1 MARNKLEAEKK
12 PNSAQRTSGD
22 SDMENDVYD
31 NLIEKVLSR
40 NNLNDAYRRV
50 KRNKG
55 VPGIDGMTVDELG
68 PYLREHRQE
77 IKEAIRAGKYKE
89 APVKRVE
96 IPKPDG
102 SKRQLGI
109 PTVRDRFVQQA
120 VAQVLTPIY
129 EQVFSDNS
137 YSFRPKRS
145 AAVAIERARG
155 CFESGLEVVVDIDM
169 RKFFDEVNHDK
180 LMYFIEQ
187 RIKDKLVLRLIRR
200 FLVSGIM
207 DNGMFQPSEKGTPQG
222 GPLSPLLANIYLHEV
237 DMELERRGHKFVRYA
252 DDMNIYVHSLRAG
265 ERVLESMTVF
275 LEKKM
280 KLVVNL
286 EKSKVGSPRE
296 LKFLGFTLGRQSG
309 AAVIRIHRTAKS
321 RIIAKLKKI
330 TKRSRGV
337 SLDKVL
343 DDIKMIMRGWINY
356 YGVAQIKKFLQ
367 ITGAWLRRRIRMYI
381 WKQWKKPKTR
391 IKALMKLG
399 ATSDEAKR
407 ISYSRKGYW
416 HLANTWEVASKLTNK
431 RLETR
436 GLLNLTKYYE
446 SVH

>member
-1 MARNKLEAEKK
+1 
-12 PNSAQRTSGD
+12 
-22 SDMENDVYD
+22 MENDVYD

-137 YSFRPKRS
+137 FGFRPKRS
-145 AAVAIERARG
+145 AADAIERARG

-309 AAVIRIHRTAKS
+309 AALIEFT
-321 RIIAKLKKI
+321 
-330 TKRSRGV
+330 GPP
-337 SLDKVL
+337 SL
-343 DDIKMIMRGWINY
+343 
-356 YGVAQIKKFLQ
+356 
-367 ITGAWLRRRIRMYI
+367 
-381 WKQWKKPKTR
+381 
-391 IKALMKLG
+391 
-399 ATSDEAKR
+399 E
-407 ISYSRKGYW
+407 
-416 HLANTWEVASKLTNK
+416 
-431 RLETR
+431 
-436 GLLNLTKYYE
+436 
-446 SVH
+446 

>member
-1 MARNKLEAEKK
+1 
-12 PNSAQRTSGD
+12 
-22 SDMENDVYD
+22 MENDVYN

-77 IKEAIRAGKYKE
+77 IKEAIRTGKYRE
-89 APVKRVE
+89 TPVKRVE

-129 EQVFSDNS
+129 EEVFSDNS
-137 YSFRPKRS
+137 FGFRPKKN
-145 AAVAIERARG
+145 AADAIERARG
-155 CFESGLEVVVDIDM
+155 YYESGLEVVVDIDM

-180 LMYFIEQ
+180 LMYFIKRQ
-187 RIKDKLVLRLIRR
+187 IKDKLALRLIRR

-207 DNGMFQPSEKGTPQG
+207 DNGMFQASEKGTPQG

-237 DMELERRGHKFVRYA
+237 DMELELRGHKFVRYA
-252 DDMNIYVHSLRAG
+252 DDMNIYVGSQRAG

-275 LEKKM
+275 LEQKM
-280 KLVVNL
+280 KLEVNQK
-286 EKSKVGSPRE
+286 KSKVGSPSE
-296 LKFLGFTLGRQSG
+296 LKFLGFTLARQSAG
-309 AAVIRIHRTAKS
+309 AVIRIHQTAKS
-321 RIIAKLKKI
+321 RIIAKLKLM
-330 TKRSRGV
+330 TKRGRGV
-337 SLDKVL
+337 SLDKIL
-343 DDIKMIMRGWINY
+343 SEIKMSMRGWINY
-356 YGVAQIKKFLQ
+356 YGIAQIKNSLEKTDKRL
-367 ITGAWLRRRIRMYI
+367 WHRIRTYI
-381 WKQWKKPKTR
+381 WKRWKKPKTR
-391 IKALMKLG
+391 IKALVNLG
-399 ATSDEAKR
+399 VDSYKAKR

-416 HLANTWEVASKLTNK
+416 RSSSTLQVQVALTNE
-431 RLETR
+431 RLEIR
-436 GLLNLTKYYE
+436 GLLNLTKYYG